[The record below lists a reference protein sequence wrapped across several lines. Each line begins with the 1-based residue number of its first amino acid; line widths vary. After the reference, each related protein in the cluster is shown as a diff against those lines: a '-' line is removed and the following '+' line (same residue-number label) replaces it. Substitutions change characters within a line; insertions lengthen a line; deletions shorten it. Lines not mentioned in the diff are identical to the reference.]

1 MIYTAFLLL
10 LLLQV
15 CEKMDCIVLC
25 STGEKLYMCKWC
37 GMYFI
42 QSGCVGQYVV
52 LCSTGEKP
60 YMWCEMSF
68 IQ

>member
-1 MIYTAFLLL
+1 MIYTAFLLLL

-42 QSGCVGQYVV
+42 QSGCVGQY
-52 LCSTGEKP
+52 LSL
-60 YMWCEMSF
+60 
-68 IQ
+68 IHI